1 MEIGRKA
8 ILVRITGRVQG
19 VYFRAWTR
27 SEAEKLGLK
36 GWVRNEYDGSVTA
49 LIVGSDA
56 AVSAMTQ
63 RFWEG
68 PSEARVSSVVAE
80 KTEPGEAPA
89 GFRIVG

>member
-1 MEIGRKA
+1 VEIGRKA

-36 GWVRNEYDGSVTA
+36 GWVRNEDDGSVRA
-49 LIVGSDA
+49 LIVGPDA
-56 AVSAMTQ
+56 AVSAMMK

-68 PSEARVSSVVAE
+68 PSGAKISSVVPEE
-80 KTEPGEAPA
+80 KEPSEVPA
-89 GFRIVG
+89 GFRITG